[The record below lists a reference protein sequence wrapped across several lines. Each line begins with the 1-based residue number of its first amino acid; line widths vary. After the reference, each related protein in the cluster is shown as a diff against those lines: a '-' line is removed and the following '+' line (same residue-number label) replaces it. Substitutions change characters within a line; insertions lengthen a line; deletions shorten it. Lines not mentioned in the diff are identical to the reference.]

1 MENKE
6 LEMILSMLIILVVP
20 TILGKIT
27 NLIFKIKNNNF
38 VDMWYNG
45 IWSTFF
51 IVVLSVLLFS
61 TYTTII
67 K

>member
-1 MENKE
+1 MNKE
-6 LEMILSMLIILVVP
+6 LEMILSILIILVVP

-45 IWSTFF
+45 IWLTFF
-51 IVVLSVLLFS
+51 IVVLSVIIFS
-61 TYTTII
+61 TVTKII

>member
-6 LEMILSMLIILVVP
+6 LEMILGILIILVVP
-20 TILGKIT
+20 TILGKII

>member
-1 MENKE
+1 MNEE
-6 LEMILSMLIILVVP
+6 LEMILSILIILVVP

-45 IWSTFF
+45 IWLTFF
-51 IVVLSVLLFS
+51 IVVLSVIIFS
-61 TYTTII
+61 TVTKII

>member
-6 LEMILSMLIILVVP
+6 LEMILSILLILVVP

-38 VDMWYNG
+38 VDMWYTG
-45 IWSTFF
+45 IWATFF
-51 IVVLSVLLFS
+51 IVASSVLLFS
-61 TYTTII
+61 TYVTII